1 MVIVKGPGIIS
12 DLLIWGPGGFRGV
25 RVICLQRWGLG
36 DPRLSGLERFS
47 DALLAPRLSPPLP
60 PLRKGGKD
68 GGVWSFFPPCEGG
81 TQGGVSSASVLCQV
95 RHPRD

>member
-47 DALLAPRLSPPLP
+47 NALLAPRLSPPPLPP
-60 PLRKGGKD
+60 PLRKAD
-68 GGVWSFFPPCEGG
+68 HYPHPFRYIPYRLTWADPVIMG
-81 TQGGVSSASVLCQV
+81 TLFRIS
-95 RHPRD
+95 